1 MARPKLGPW
10 CNLPPVSSRSPRTG
24 ATNDFC
30 FPGLI
35 SFAIEQSLHK
45 SSCHHFKYFIFFSYL
60 FKQRKSVAL
69 SFLLDSEMFSTV
81 FVSLSVFKSSSKQK
95 KYSLVFG
102 FFSLP
107 ISKRRVIL
115 TRERNK
121 AFLKN
126 DAFFWSIRGAKVS
139 T

>member
-1 MARPKLGPW
+1 MVPEYFCWSAIKVLKAVLYKVQFLTLQRIEYGAI
-10 CNLPPVSSRSPRTG
+10 LPPVSSRSPRPG

-81 FVSLSVFKSSSKQK
+81 FVSLLEFKSSSKQK

-102 FFSLP
+102 LFLP
-107 ISKRRVIL
+107 PI
-115 TRERNK
+115 
-121 AFLKN
+121 
-126 DAFFWSIRGAKVS
+126 
-139 T
+139 